1 MNIPLI
7 LLNKSFTITFTVL
20 AFLASMFFV
29 VPRVQAALPETPKTD
44 FIIEG
49 LPSALVIPKTTLS
62 LWESSVS
69 VIENSTALSQ
79 EISPEDLV
87 SQTLGLTTKVPVK
100 TRKVYPFNPTEIYN
114 YLSEHT
120 NGFEQTKDAKLVIE
134 NNRATVF
141 EAGQDGLHIDIAT
154 STKNVIL
161 ALVNQKTEAQ
171 LSVHAKKPAKPLAG
185 TNTLGINE
193 LIGKGESNFKGSP
206 KNRRH
211 NIKVGVE
218 KEKGVILAP
227 GEEFSFNEY
236 LGEVEASTGFLPELV
251 IKKSGTVPEF
261 GGGLCQVSSTTFRAA
276 MDAGLPIVQRK
287 NHSYAVQYYAPQGTD
302 ATIYPGVIDLK
313 FTNDT
318 PAHILIWPY
327 LKDADN
333 LVFEIYGT
341 KDDREVILEKPV
353 AYDRKS
359 DGSMKAYWKRTVI
372 KDGRELKDTFNS
384 TYQSPALFHKKEEFP
399 PTPEQQAANPQTQT
413 PAPPVENAPAIPTQT
428 PPTIN

>member
-1 MNIPLI
+1 MTVFSISFIKLTMTAFAIP
-7 LLNKSFTITFTVL
+7 TFLV
-20 AFLASMFFV
+20 SMFFV
-29 VPRVQAALPETPKTD
+29 IPTAQAALGENPQTD
-44 FIIEG
+44 LIIEG
-49 LPSALVIPKTTLS
+49 LPSTLVVPKATLT
-62 LWESSVS
+62 LWESPVS
-69 VIENSTALSQ
+69 ITEDSRALSPK
-79 EISPEDLV
+79 ISIKDLI
-87 SQTLGLTTKVPVK
+87 SQTLGLTATKPLRTHK
-100 TRKVYPFNPTEIYN
+100 AYQFNPTQIYN
-114 YLSEHT
+114 YLLEHSK
-120 NGFEQTKDAKLVIE
+120 GFEQTKDAKLIIE
-134 NNRATVF
+134 NNRATTF
-141 EAGQDGLHIDIAT
+141 EAGQDGLHIDITT
-154 STKNVIL
+154 STKNIIS
-161 ALVNQKTEAQ
+161 ALTKKETLAQ
-171 LSVHAKKPAKPLAG
+171 LAVHSKKPAKPLAE

-276 MDAGLPIVQRK
+276 MNAGLPILQRK

-341 KDDREVILEKPV
+341 KDTREVILEKPV
-353 AYDRKS
+353 TYDRKS

-372 KDGRELKDTFNS
+372 KDGKELKDTFNS

-399 PTPEQQAANPQTQT
+399 PTPEQQTPTPQTPT
-413 PAPPVENAPAIPTQT
+413 PSVENPSPTPTQT
-428 PPTIN
+428 PPIIN